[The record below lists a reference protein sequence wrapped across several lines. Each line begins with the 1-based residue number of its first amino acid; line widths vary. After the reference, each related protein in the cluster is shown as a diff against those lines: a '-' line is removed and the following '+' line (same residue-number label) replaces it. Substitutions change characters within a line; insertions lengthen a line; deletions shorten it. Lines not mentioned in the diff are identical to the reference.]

1 VLCVVLVVVEAGS
14 VVNAHFEYYR
24 TVGEVLGEGGP
35 DESSLAQAER
45 EVGTIPE
52 QGQVVPL
59 TIPGTRSGFVA
70 RTAPGLPAADLVRP
84 RPAQAARRDAAARHA
99 GGADR
104 TGPTAGSPRDGRR
117 VGRAARRGRRR
128 CS

>member
-1 VLCVVLVVVEAGS
+1 MDIPITTWWPAGAVVALLALVAFVAAVRLRRLARLVAVVLCVVLVVVEAGS

-45 EVGTIPE
+45 DVGTIPE

-70 RTAPGLPAADLVRP
+70 RTA
-84 RPAQAARRDAAARHA
+84 
-99 GGADR
+99 
-104 TGPTAGSPRDGRR
+104 
-117 VGRAARRGRRR
+117 
-128 CS
+128 